1 VSDFIYSSQ
10 AKPNQLL
17 SGYMR
22 DIYHENPP
30 EVSEFHGEW
39 GSLAVSRNLY
49 NGFQPLETEEH
60 LVVVLGG
67 PLLTYQDNRFLT
79 GDDPV
84 AGTLSLFERYM
95 TGNIQWDEDFSG
107 PFTVLIV
114 EKSTKKIRCVTDL
127 MLSIPV
133 YQYVNKDQVALGTH
147 IDAIAKTTGQQNAVD
162 TISLTDFI
170 LNSVVTYPYTAYE
183 NIRQCTPAAIHDYC
197 PFSKPAPETSTKVYW
212 EPLEKQRYKNINEA
226 ARNLRDSVSGYIQQV
241 TEGMDHVALFLSG
254 GEDSRVVAG
263 MLPTRLK
270 KDAFVFLDFMNR
282 EGIIAQ
288 KVSKA
293 YGLHLNA
300 RFRSPGHYL
309 NILPEA
315 SSLVGNGQQYL
326 NAHTMGFHKECRLA
340 EYDAVFGG
348 YLANALLKGYDSRKT
363 KLQRKLSAIYEL
375 ITVEEGHSNP
385 VQSDFFK
392 TSVLAEVDKRRRE
405 FLNYLQ
411 GFRNESLHEWFQNWP
426 RSMGQASPG
435 YSVNR
440 RLFRTYEPFLCN
452 EVVKLAAGT
461 PLSWK
466 LNRRLFHKAMQP
478 YLEPAKWVPHG
489 KGWLP
494 YFSWWSNIPI
504 RFFISAWRRI
514 GRFTGLIKGHHGS
527 WGDRSRLLDSMDTE
541 KTLSSY
547 EFGMKALDA
556 VIEDPVDVGKLTKKQ
571 QFNLLQ
577 TLYLLESTS
586 DQKREESFHAG

>member
-1 VSDFIYSSQ
+1 MSDLLYSSEFR
-10 AKPNQLL
+10 PNGKL
-17 SGYMR
+17 SGYVQ
-22 DIYHENPP
+22 DIYYQNPP
-30 EVSEFHGEW
+30 EVREFHGDW

-49 NGFQPLETEEH
+49 NGFQPFETEEH
-60 LVVVLGG
+60 LVVVIGG

-95 TGNIQWDEDFSG
+95 AGTIQWDKDLSG

-114 EKSTKKIRCVTDL
+114 DKSTRKIRCVTDL

-133 YQYVNKDQVALGTH
+133 YQSVSKDKLAFGTH
-147 IDAIAKTTGQQNAVD
+147 IDALAKTTGEQKVID
-162 TISLTDFI
+162 KISLTDFI
-170 LNSVVTYPYTAYE
+170 LHGVVTYPYTAYK
-183 NIRQCTPAAIHDYC
+183 NIRQFSPAAIHEFGPC
-197 PFSKPAPETSTKVYW
+197 SKPVFESKTEVYW
-212 EPLEKQRYKNINEA
+212 EPVEKIGYANIDEA
-226 ARNLRDSVSGYIQQV
+226 ARELRKAVSGYITRV
-241 TEGMDHVALFLSG
+241 TEGMDYVASFLSG

-263 MLPTRLK
+263 MLPNHLK

-288 KVSKA
+288 KISKT
-293 YGLHLNA
+293 YGLHLNV
-300 RFRSPGHYL
+300 RFRKPGHYL

-315 SSLVGNGQQYL
+315 SDLVGSGQQYL
-326 NAHTMGFHKECRLA
+326 NAHTLGFHKKCKLA
-340 EYDAVFGG
+340 EYGAVFGG

-577 TLYLLESTS
+577 TLCLLESTTG
-586 DQKREESFHAG
+586 QKKEESFYAG